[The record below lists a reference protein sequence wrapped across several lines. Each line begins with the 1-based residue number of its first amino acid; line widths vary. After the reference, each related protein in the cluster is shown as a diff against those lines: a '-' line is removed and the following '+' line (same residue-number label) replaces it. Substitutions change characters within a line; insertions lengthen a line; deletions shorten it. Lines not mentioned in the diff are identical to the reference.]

1 MAHVERPPGCLAL
14 GAANPKAVGMG
25 VIAYGLGVGVAYMLA
40 VSHS

>member
-25 VIAYGLGVGVAYMLA
+25 VAYGLGVGVAYMLA
-40 VSHS
+40 VSDS